1 MPNYCSNTLTIKPI
15 NSDKKSKAELE
26 KFINDVKVS
35 GEEFTLKEAREYR
48 EKYIKENFDEV
59 YSDAADL
66 FVEHSEMPIKNFM
79 IDVLYY
85 RYDLTEKIFKKV
97 HSDFSMNKLIPCPIE
112 LTDAR
117 LYCYGG
123 KLKENDK
130 LRAEM
135 KKKYGYE
142 NSLDWNRDKFGCKW
156 DVGSVSIEKDN
167 KSVRYIFD
175 TAWNPITSFL
185 ENICSNYPLLRFHLS
200 YEESGAGFEGD
211 LTIEGGEVIDHDE
224 REYSGNEE
232 DEEDF

>member
-35 GEEFTLKEAREYR
+35 GEKLTLKEAREYR

-66 FVEHSEMPIKNFM
+66 FVEHSKMSIKNFM

-85 RYDLTEKIFKKV
+85 RYDLTEKIFEKG
-97 HSDFSMNKLIPCPIE
+97 HSDFSMNKLIPCPVE

-123 KLKENDK
+123 EENDK

-142 NSLDWNRDKFGCKW
+142 NSLGWNMNNFGCKW
-156 DVGSVSIEKDN
+156 DVGSVSVTKEKN
-167 KSVRYIFD
+167 CVTYNFD
-175 TAWNPITSFL
+175 TAWNPITNFL
-185 ENICSNYPLLRFHLS
+185 ENICDRYPLLEFHLF
-200 YEESGAGFEGD
+200 YEEPGNDFEGD
-211 LTIEGGEVIDHDE
+211 LYIEGGEVVEHDQ
-224 REYSGNEE
+224 RAYSGTIEE
-232 DEEDF
+232 DEDF